1 MFKVCKNGSCDQKL
15 LQFYTIQDC
24 NAKFCSSNRSNI
36 PDLPVITMSE
46 PSTSSEKTL
55 SATSVPPESD
65 FLCMG
70 NLSPGSPVSGSI
82 PTLPD
87 FGAISPN
94 STNDPGNNIPTFLL
108 PGAENTSRNIPA
120 ILQAESTSIKNIPTI
135 LQQSEDQ
142 GANIPDLNAFRVEP
156 EDESEISAVF
166 KSSEEF
172 SRGFENMSSVSS
184 FMRETYENSTSKIMH
199 SPEIITVNL
208 DAMRL

>member
-1 MFKVCKNGSCDQKL
+1 
-15 LQFYTIQDC
+15 
-24 NAKFCSSNRSNI
+24 
-36 PDLPVITMSE
+36 MSE

-55 SATSVPPESD
+55 SVTSAPPESD

-70 NLSPGSPVSGSI
+70 SISPVSGAI

-94 STNDPGNNIPTFLL
+94 SNDPGNNIPTFLL
-108 PGAENTSRNIPA
+108 PGADNSSRNIPA
-120 ILQAESTSIKNIPTI
+120 ILQDESTSIQNIPTI

-156 EDESEISAVF
+156 EDDSEISAVF

-199 SPEIITVNL
+199 SPEIITGNL